1 MRKVMSLLSDI
12 RQEQLKTEKDK
23 KEKLG
28 LPFNE
33 AKFAEAKQFFSG
45 ADQVMSGIDPSNPSS
60 EFREV
65 MTSGDFEYAIME
77 FVQRLMI
84 PGYQRKV
91 FNFEAFIKPEK
102 TPNLLPVTRY
112 QRRAG
117 VDDLEYVG
125 EKGTP
130 RPGSVDDATKRQ
142 FQVYRWEKQYDFSME
157 AFINDDLGYLEG
169 TSAAYG
175 EAARRSLEKFVSRM
189 MWNAVTQARLLAL
202 GALFQTTGRLTTAR
216 ISAARM
222 AFNQRVDARGEPIAA
237 GLKYLVYHPGL
248 VDTVAQ
254 IQNSTLVP
262 ELATNGVN
270 VVKGTFV
277 AIEDPYTPGVAPNLP
292 WFAMTDWSTT
302 GIVPFILARWT
313 GQPAPILWRKKSDL
327 EPVGSLLGAGGAG
340 NPMMGDF
347 HTRNI
352 EYVITDMW
360 GTYINGTDGNMFD
373 TNGCYT
379 STGTA
384 P

>member
-1 MRKVMSLLSDI
+1 
-12 RQEQLKTEKDK
+12 
-23 KEKLG
+23 
-28 LPFNE
+28 
-33 AKFAEAKQFFSG
+33 
-45 ADQVMSGIDPSNPSS
+45 
-60 EFREV
+60 
-65 MTSGDFEYAIME
+65 MTTGDFEYAIKE

-117 VDDLEYVG
+117 VDDLEYVQ

-157 AFINDDLGYLEG
+157 AFINDDLGYLQD
-169 TSAAYG
+169 TASAYG

-189 MWNAVTQARLLAL
+189 MWNAVTVARLIAL
-202 GALFQTTGRLTTAR
+202 GALFSTTGRLTTAR

-237 GLKYLVYHPGL
+237 GLKFLVYHPGL

-277 AIEDPYTPGVAPNLP
+277 AIEDPYAPGVAPNLP
-292 WFAMTDWSTT
+292 WFAMTDWNAT
-302 GIVPFILARWT
+302 GIIPFIVARWT
-313 GQPAPILWRKKSDL
+313 GMPGPSLFRKKSDL
-327 EPVGSLLGAGGAG
+327 EFVGSLLGPGTDA
-340 NPMMGDF
+340 PPVYGDF

-352 EYVITDMW
+352 EYLIADMF
-360 GTYINGTDGNMFD
+360 GTYIDGTDGNMFD
-373 TNGCYT
+373 TNGSYY
-379 STGTA
+379 SAGTA

>member
-1 MRKVMSLLSDI
+1 MRKVMALLSDI
-12 RQEQLKTEKDK
+12 RQEQLASA
-23 KEKLG
+23 KEKG
-28 LPFNE
+28 FDVSE
-33 AKFAEAKQFFSG
+33 AKFQEARDFFSN
-45 ADQVMSGIDPSNPSS
+45 ADKVLSGISTDDVGA
-60 EFREV
+60 FREV
-65 MTSGDFEYAIME
+65 MTTGDFDYALKE
-77 FVQRLMI
+77 FVQRLLI

-112 QRRAG
+112 QRRSG

-169 TSAAYG
+169 TASAYG

-189 MWNAVTQARLLAL
+189 MWNAVTTARLIAL
-202 GALFQTTGRLTTAR
+202 GALFWTTGRLTTAR

-237 GLKYLVYHPGL
+237 SLKHIVYHPGL
-248 VDTVAQ
+248 ADTVAQ
-254 IQNSTLVP
+254 IQNSELVP

-270 VVKGTFV
+270 VVKGTFTP
-277 AIEDPYTPGVAPNLP
+277 IEDPYAPGVAPNLP
-292 WFAMTDWSTT
+292 WFCMCDWNAT

-313 GQPAPILWRKKSDL
+313 GMPAPALFRKKSDL
-327 EPVGSLLGAGGAG
+327 EYVGSLLGSGTDA
-340 NPMMGDF
+340 PPIYGDF

-352 EYVITDMW
+352 EYLIADMW
-360 GTYINGTDGNMFD
+360 GTYIDTAVDGNMFD
-373 TNGCYT
+373 TNGCYY
-379 STGTA
+379 GQGIA